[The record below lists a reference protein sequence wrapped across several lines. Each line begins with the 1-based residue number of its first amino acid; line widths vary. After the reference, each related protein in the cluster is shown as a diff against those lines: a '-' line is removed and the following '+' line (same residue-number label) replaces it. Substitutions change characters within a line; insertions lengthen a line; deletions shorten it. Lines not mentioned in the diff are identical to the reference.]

1 MGLPKA
7 SYLVCASPRSGTEL
21 LCRCLAATG
30 VAGCPREYFLAED
43 PARLPDWGFWEEGP
57 FAAGHDVSGKEG
69 YLALVYRLGSTANGV
84 FGAKIH
90 WNTLRWAL
98 AKFSELPRFAGLD
111 RVAILRTAF
120 PDLRVVD
127 VTRRD
132 RVRQAVSWA
141 RMAQDGMWVD
151 PVGQPAPAWP
161 PPTGP
166 PRYDYELIATLEA
179 LIAEGETG
187 WRQLYSELGLTPY
200 QVVYEELSSPDGYEP
215 TIRGV
220 LAHLGLADYQGQVPA
235 PQTRRQSSDLNEAWV
250 AAYLADRASRK
261 EH

>member
-1 MGLPKA
+1 VELPRA

-21 LCRCLAATG
+21 LCRGLAATG

-57 FAAGHDVSGKEG
+57 FAAGHDVRGREG

-98 AKFSELPRFAGLD
+98 AKFSEIPRFAGLD
-111 RVAILRTAF
+111 RAAVLRTAF
-120 PDLRVVD
+120 PGLRAVY

-161 PPTGP
+161 PANGP
-166 PRYDYELIATLEA
+166 PRYDYELIAALEA

-187 WRQLYSELGLTPY
+187 WRQLYGELGLTPH
-200 QVVYEELSSPDGYEP
+200 QVIYEELSSPAGYEP
-215 TIRGV
+215 AIRGV
-220 LAHLGLADYQGQVPA
+220 LAHLGLAAYQGPIPA

-250 AAYLADRASRK
+250 AAYLADRTSRQ